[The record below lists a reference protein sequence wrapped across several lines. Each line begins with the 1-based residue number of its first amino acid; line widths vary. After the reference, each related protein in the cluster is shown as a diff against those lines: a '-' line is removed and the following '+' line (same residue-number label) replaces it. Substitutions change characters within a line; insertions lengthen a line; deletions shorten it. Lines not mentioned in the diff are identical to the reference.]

1 MKSPAR
7 SRRHWVM
14 VRRILQVVQKSLL
27 GMAPV
32 FGVSPYLASEA
43 AELTANRDEGRMAGE
58 TVTWEEAPPEKVVLS
73 HSESVRWDEIVALLR
88 QAK

>member
-14 VRRILQVVQKSLL
+14 VRRILQVVQKVLL

-58 TVTWEEAPPEKVVLS
+58 ALPEKVVLS

>member
-14 VRRILQVVQKSLL
+14 VRRILQMVQKALL

-43 AELTANRDEGRMAGE
+43 AELTANHDEGRMMAREG
-58 TVTWEEAPPEKVVLS
+58 ALPEKVVLS
-73 HSESVRWDEIVALLR
+73 HSESVKWDEIVARLR
-88 QAK
+88 QAS